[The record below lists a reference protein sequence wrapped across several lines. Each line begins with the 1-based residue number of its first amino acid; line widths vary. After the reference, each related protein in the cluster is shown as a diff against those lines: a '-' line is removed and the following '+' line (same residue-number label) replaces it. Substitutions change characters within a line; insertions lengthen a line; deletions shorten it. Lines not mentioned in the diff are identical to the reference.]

1 MRLKLTLIVLA
12 ITIPLIAQIDLP
24 PESRDYKVFW
34 EDEPVGYYS
43 YVLDPGTGGWK
54 MNGELFMSVSVGGQP
69 GRLRMVSFWE
79 LDSKMYPEHYEI
91 SVYSDEELRQKIAVD
106 ISDGEA
112 IIKEG
117 EATHST
123 EFSSNALIVEMNI
136 LDGWILLPRFIDMK
150 VDSAFTIPLLI
161 PQTREIINA
170 VVYPGKHEGTAGA
183 PSRKFSVKAPGLE
196 VEFYAKID
204 SRTLTYWAFPAQRL
218 SASLTPNLNKA
229 EIESTITDADILGT
243 IMSQD
248 NIVAEINI
256 DSPFDLI
263 ELEADVDIRLT
274 AGTEEYLK
282 TVYQNGKLEVSNGR
296 VKGIIEIE
304 ADGYNGEKTMSYP
317 IGPANINVNS
327 GMGSEPGIESED
339 SSIVALGIELAG
351 DKSDVWE
358 VAKNINRYVADEIE
372 IDTEDRGALR
382 TLGLSS
388 GSGLSHARLCAALL
402 RAVGIPSRVVGGLL
416 LNRGFWLRH
425 HWVEVWT
432 GSKNEWIPVDPT
444 TGEDVSFSAAH
455 ITLWKGEGHVL
466 PSKENVVSIIEYE
479 LRE

>member
-1 MRLKLTLIVLA
+1 MKFKLTLIILA
-12 ITIPLIAQIDLP
+12 ITLPLLAQIDLP

-34 EDEPVGYYS
+34 GDEPVGYYS
-43 YVLDPGTGGWK
+43 YVLDPETGGWK
-54 MNGELFMSVSVGGQP
+54 MNGEMFISVRGGGQP
-69 GRLRMVSFWE
+69 GRLSLLSLWE
-79 LDSKMYPEHYEI
+79 LDSKMRPEHYEI

-106 ISDGEA
+106 ISGGEA
-112 IIKEG
+112 MIAEG
-117 EATHST
+117 EATHT
-123 EFSSNALIVEMNI
+123 TKFPSNALIVEMNI

-150 VDSAFTIPLLI
+150 ADSSFALPLLI
-161 PQTREIINA
+161 PQTGEIIDA
-170 VVYPGKHEGTAGA
+170 VVYPGKQEGTAGA

-204 SRTLTYWAFPAQRL
+204 SRTLTYWAFPAQGL
-218 SASLTPNLNKA
+218 SARLTPNLNKTQ
-229 EIESTITDADILGT
+229 IESTLTGADILGT

-256 DSPFDLI
+256 DSPLDLI
-263 ELEADVDIRLT
+263 ELEADINIRLT
-274 AGTEEYLK
+274 VGTGKYLK
-282 TVYQNGKLEVSNGR
+282 TVYQDGKPEVANGR
-296 VKGIIEIE
+296 IKGIIEIE
-304 ADGYNGEKTMSYP
+304 ADGYTGEKAMSYP
-317 IGPANINVNS
+317 IGPADMNVNS

-358 VAKNINRYVADEIE
+358 VAKTINRYVADEIE
-372 IDTEDRGALR
+372 INTEDRGALR

-416 LNRGFWLRH
+416 LNRGLWLRH

-432 GSKNEWIPVDPT
+432 GEKRGWIPVDPT

-455 ITLWKGEGHVL
+455 ITLWKGEGHIS
-466 PSKENVVSIIEYE
+466 PSKENVISIIEYE